1 MPPLDKELEE
11 HNPEPMRVL
20 AYGVA
25 KTKKTW
31 WAGKAAESGFN
42 VILIDSDNGAH
53 ILHNIAPEARERIT
67 HIKTVGHTDD
77 SSIPAAF
84 LTQLLTGKPFLWD
97 EGTRRVAPTVEMH
110 NEAHSHYFIDISKL
124 TMNEV
129 LVIDSW
135 TKVAGSLIYRWFVEN
150 KIEFTSIL
158 RAIESNQRTHRGMF
172 GWTRQMA
179 TWMTNQLLT
188 LPCHVIVIAH
198 QTVYEKRKVDEQGRE
213 VVEWARTQPIS
224 TSGPHAMQMGV
235 DFSEIL
241 YFSRAMQFF
250 KIDTAGETLR
260 EGGCRFT
267 PPKSYSWE
275 ELQFVDICKI
285 ANSPLPNT
293 IPPEYQT
300 AFRWFAAGEDM
311 PDDLLGNLPRTSG
324 ILPASQ
330 PITSPKQLFSNLL
343 GGNSSE

>member
-11 HNPEPMRVL
+11 FNPEPMRIL
-20 AYGVA
+20 AYGAA
-25 KTKKTW
+25 KMKKTW

-53 ILHNIAPEARERIT
+53 ILNNIAVEARSRIT

-77 SSIPAAF
+77 SSIPAEF
-84 LTQLLTGKPFLWD
+84 LTRLLTGKPFLWD
-97 EGTRRVAPTVEMH
+97 EPERKIAPTVEMRF
-110 NEAHSHYFIDISKL
+110 ERHSHYYIDISKL
-124 TMNEV
+124 TMNDV

-135 TKVAGSLIYRWFVEN
+135 TKVANSLIYRWFMQN
-150 KIEFTSIL
+150 NIEFTSL
-158 RAIESNQRTHRGMF
+158 NRAREGKGNQRTHRGMF

-179 TWMTNQLLT
+179 TWLTNQMLT

-198 QTVYEKRKVDEQGRE
+198 QTVYEKRKVDEQGNE
-213 VVEWARTQPIS
+213 VVEWSRTQPIS
-224 TSGPHAMQMGV
+224 TSGPHAMQMAV

-241 YFSRAMQFF
+241 FFSRAMQFF

-267 PPKSYSWE
+267 PPSSYSWDD
-275 ELQFVDICKI
+275 LQFVDICKI
-285 ANSPLPNT
+285 ANSPMPDT
-293 IPPEYQT
+293 MEEQT
-300 AFRWFAAGEDM
+300 AFRWFAAGEYM
-311 PDDLLGNLPRTSG
+311 PDDLLGNLPHTGG

-330 PITSPKQLFSNLL
+330 PATSSKPLFSNLL
-343 GGNSSE
+343 GGDNSG

>member
-1 MPPLDKELEE
+1 MPPLDIELEK

-20 AYGVA
+20 AYGPA

-31 WAGKAAESGFN
+31 WAGKAAEAGFN

-53 ILHNIAPEARERIT
+53 ILNNIAVEARHRIT
-67 HIKTVGHTDD
+67 HVKTVGETED
-77 SSIPAAF
+77 SSIPAEF
-84 LTQLLTGKPFLWD
+84 MTRLLTGRPFLWD
-97 EGTRRVAPTVEMH
+97 EDAKAVAATVEMH
-110 NEAHSHYFIDISKL
+110 KEEHTHYFIDLKKL
-124 TMNEV
+124 TMNDV

-135 TKVAGSLIYRWFVEN
+135 TKVSNSLIYRWFIEN
-150 KIEFTSIL
+150 NIEFTGII
-158 RAIESNQRTHRGMF
+158 RAKETNQRTHRGMF

-213 VVEWARTQPIS
+213 VVEWSRTQPIS

-250 KIDTAGETLR
+250 KIDSAGETLR
-260 EGGCRFT
+260 EGGCRFV

-285 ANSPLPNT
+285 ANSP
-293 IPPEYQT
+293 IPDGTQEQT
-300 AFRWFAAGEDM
+300 AFRWFARYAEM
-311 PDDLLGNLPRTSG
+311 PEDLLGNRPHTGG

-330 PITSPKQLFSNLL
+330 PSNPTGQSFTNLF
-343 GGNSSE
+343 GKG